1 MNAPP
6 SAPANQRPSVHADH
20 HKQKWMWMA
29 PLGLIGV
36 GFGASAVARA
46 ATKWAQGRPYFLH
59 GTFALVCL
67 NASLSVFGDAV
78 KHRALYEMK
87 TERHTEPHR

>member
-1 MNAPP
+1 
-6 SAPANQRPSVHADH
+6 
-20 HKQKWMWMA
+20 MA

-87 TERHTEPHR
+87 TGAGPGAMLPNPRTQDRHSGTL